1 MKRVYP
7 LPGTLNVF
15 LVFSVFAVQCT
26 LIIAA
31 SHTSLKW
38 QVPIAL
44 LFSFLFLTNYSLM
57 HEGGHK
63 LLHPNKGL
71 NKFLDVIAGLNFPTS
86 GTMMSLTHDAHHFCN
101 RTRHEMFDCYYEKDN
116 KFVKWLQW
124 YSILLGFFW
133 FSIVLGTLLVSIF
146 PSFLKNSLF
155 KKARS
160 SSELFNR
167 FNKES
172 IRQIRI
178 ECLLCIIYFFILFKF
193 CGVQLLPTAVLFA
206 LGGFNWSTRQYVQHH
221 RSSRDVME
229 GAFNLRTSKIMQW
242 IMLNYNF
249 HHEHHSKPGISWIY
263 LPEAAGGKTEM
274 SYLKQ
279 YLRQWKPPYLLEK
292 ECPEPL
298 DGYK

>member
-1 MKRVYP
+1 MNRQYTIPAK
-7 LPGTLNVF
+7 LNVF
-15 LVFSVFAVQCT
+15 LVFAVFTVQCC

-31 SHTSLKW
+31 SHTTLKF
-38 QVPIAL
+38 QIPIAVV
-44 LFSFLFLTNYSLM
+44 FSFLFLTNYSLM
-57 HEGGHK
+57 HDGGHK
-63 LLHPNKGL
+63 LLHPNKRI
-71 NKFLDVIAGLNFPTS
+71 NKLLDVIAGLNFPTS

-116 KFVKWLQW
+116 KIVKWLQW
-124 YSILLGFFW
+124 YSILLGPFW
-133 FSIVLGTLLVSIF
+133 ISIVIGTVIVSIF

-167 FNKES
+167 FTKEN
-172 IRQIRI
+172 IRQIRL
-178 ECLLCIIYFFILFKF
+178 ECLLCILYFFVLFNF
-193 CGVQLLPTAVLFA
+193 CGVQLVPTLVLFA

-221 RSSRDVME
+221 LSERDVWK
-229 GAFNLRTSKIMQW
+229 GAFNLKTSKIMQL

-249 HHEHHSKPGISWIY
+249 HQEHHSKPYIPWIY
-263 LPEAAGGKTEM
+263 LPDTASGKTEM
-274 SYLKQ
+274 SYMKQ
-279 YLRQWKPPYLLEK
+279 YLRQWKPPHLLHE